1 MFLRN
6 VYAHKY
12 FYGVSH
18 IENHP
23 TVFDEGYCMAVREVA
38 IFLEELYIF

>member
-6 VYAHKY
+6 VYAHKSC
-12 FYGVSH
+12 YGVSYP
-18 IENHP
+18 ENHHAI
-23 TVFDEGYCMAVREVA
+23 FDEGYCMAVIEVA